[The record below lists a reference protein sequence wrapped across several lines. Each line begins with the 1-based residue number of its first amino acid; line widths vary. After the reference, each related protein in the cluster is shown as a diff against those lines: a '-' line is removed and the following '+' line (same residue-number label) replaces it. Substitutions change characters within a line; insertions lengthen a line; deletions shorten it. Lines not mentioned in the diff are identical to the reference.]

1 MTALGVYLRIYAKAL
16 RDTFFVIGR
25 NPWTLFL
32 PIIVLLVR
40 NWSVRM
46 APGLGIFGGLLV
58 TLVTAALFS
67 CYLYF
72 LHDLVRVGRVSFS
85 ATELQAS
92 LGAYLWAVV
101 NVFFVIWIASFVVQL
116 VLGANPNGT
125 AILLALWIV
134 ASVAFNAVP
143 EVIYLRG
150 THGGMETIANSWDF
164 LKQQWIP
171 WFAANIPLLILLG
184 AVSFVSQTLPYV
196 GEIVAGALLHI
207 VSVFRG
213 YLFVAV
219 DGSTHR
225 RRMFQQRMR

>member
-1 MTALGVYLRIYAKAL
+1 MGVLGVYLRIYGKCM
-16 RDTFFVIGR
+16 RDTFLVIAR

-32 PIIVLLVR
+32 PILVLLVR
-40 NWSVRM
+40 DWSLRL
-46 APGLGIFGGLLV
+46 APSVGFLGGLLV

-72 LHDLVRVGRVSFS
+72 LRDLVRGGRVTFS
-85 ATELQAS
+85 AAELRAS

-101 NVFFVIWIASFVVQL
+101 NVFFVLWIASFALQL
-116 VLGANPNGT
+116 VVGASPNGT
-125 AILLALWIV
+125 AVVLALWIV

-150 THGGMETIANSWDF
+150 THGGMETIAGSWDF

-171 WFAANIPLLILLG
+171 WFAANLPLLLFLG
-184 AVSFVSQTLPYV
+184 LVSLSAQTLPFV

-213 YLFVAV
+213 YLFIAL
-219 DGSTHR
+219 DGSSHR
-225 RRMFQQRMR
+225 RRMFQQRMG

>member
-1 MTALGVYLRIYAKAL
+1 MSAIGVYLHIYGKCL
-16 RDTFFVIGR
+16 RDTFAVIAR
-25 NPWTLFL
+25 NPWTIFL
-32 PIIVLLVR
+32 PIVVLLVR
-40 NWSVRM
+40 GWSMRV
-46 APGLGIFGGLLV
+46 APSLGIFGGLLV

-72 LHDLVRVGRVSFS
+72 LRDLVRGGRVSLS
-85 ATELQAS
+85 TAALQAS

-101 NVFFVIWIASFVVQL
+101 NVFFVLWIASFVLQL
-116 VLGANPNGT
+116 VVGSNPNGT

-171 WFAANIPLLILLG
+171 WFFANLPLLLFLG
-184 AVSFVSQTLPYV
+184 MVSISAQALPVV
-196 GEIVAGALLHI
+196 GEIVVGALLHL

-213 YLFVAV
+213 FLFVAL

-225 RRMFQQRMR
+225 RRMFEQRVR